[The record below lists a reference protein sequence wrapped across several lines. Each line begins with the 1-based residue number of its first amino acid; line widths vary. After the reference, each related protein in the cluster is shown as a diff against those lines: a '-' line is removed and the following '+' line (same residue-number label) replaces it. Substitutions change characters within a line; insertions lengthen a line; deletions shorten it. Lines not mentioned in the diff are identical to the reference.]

1 MERKLSVESLAQPSS
16 PPVTVF
22 KYKRQCN
29 TNPPDFIKRKFLFTS
44 SPKTGSVMEY
54 NGNLDALII
63 DESGDGRKYVCQTN
77 KEYLINFVQ
86 RTIFA

>member
-1 MERKLSVESLAQPSS
+1 MERKLSVESLAQPPS
-16 PPVTVF
+16 PPVIAL

-44 SPKTGSVMEY
+44 RPKAESVMEC

-63 DESGDGRKYVCQTN
+63 AESSDGRKCAR
-77 KEYLINFVQ
+77 KIKSS
-86 RTIFA
+86 